1 MNLLSCNGLCE
12 QLNSLFS
19 IGEIKMCIFSQPV
32 TSVNN
37 TQIFARLS
45 GKGTQF
51 LAYEMNYESRDPNAM
66 ILPVPVKQ
74 AANDKSLVFIDL
86 ENYETLF
93 DDLDKGFPFRSS
105 RGIGCSS
112 GPVCASADALQVFE
126 VGNYIAS
133 FVPTL
138 ADFGRLDPKF
148 TLPEEVWE
156 KIPGYE
162 NFGFAVFQLAAGKV
176 KPHPMA
182 FEFQTVND
190 ELFFPT
196 IHIHDGE
203 VHKSEKFDH
212 VLYMQHAGL
221 DSKVGDYRNSH
232 VEDFTTGFVR
242 SVDQASSFCSVD
254 KSANLIDG
262 NLLVHRKFV
271 QGKFPNTDT
280 VFKPSGDPV
289 KPSMNFRWW
298 RSFAPWLVV
307 LAAVGWFFN
316 RRSKLKKEREL
327 NMAESDEK
335 DIANE

>member
-1 MNLLSCNGLCE
+1 
-12 QLNSLFS
+12 
-19 IGEIKMCIFSQPV
+19 MCIFSQPV
-32 TSVNN
+32 VSVNK

-74 AANDKSLVFIDL
+74 AADDKSLVFIDL
-86 ENYETLF
+86 KNYQAMF
-93 DDLDKGFPFRSS
+93 GDLGKGFPFHFSS
-105 RGIGCSS
+105 GIGCSA
-112 GPVCASADALQVFE
+112 GAVKVSADLLEVFE

-133 FVPTL
+133 FVPTM
-138 ADFGRLDPKF
+138 ADFNRLDPKF
-148 TLPEEVWE
+148 TLPEEVWG

-162 NFGFAVFQLAAGKV
+162 NFGFAVFQLAAGKL

-182 FEFQTVND
+182 FEFQTDKD

-203 VHKSEKFDH
+203 VHESEEFDH

-221 DSKVGDYRNSH
+221 DSKVGGYRNFDI
-232 VEDFTTGFVR
+232 EDESTGLVR
-242 SVDQASSFCSVD
+242 SEHQASSFCSVG

-262 NLLVHRKFV
+262 NLLVHRKMV
-271 QGKFPNTDT
+271 RGNLPNTDT
-280 VFKPSGDPV
+280 VFKMSGDPV
-289 KPSMNFRWW
+289 NPSMNFRWW
-298 RSFAPWLVV
+298 RSFMPWLVV

-316 RRSKLKKEREL
+316 RRSKLKNEREL
-327 NMAESDEK
+327 ETTEPDERHA
-335 DIANE
+335 ANE

>member
-1 MNLLSCNGLCE
+1 
-12 QLNSLFS
+12 
-19 IGEIKMCIFSQPV
+19 MCIFSQPV
-32 TSVNN
+32 ISVNN

-51 LAYEMNYESRDPNAM
+51 LAYEMNYESREPNAM

-74 AANDKSLVFIDL
+74 AADDKSLVFIDL
-86 ENYETLF
+86 KNYETLF
-93 DDLDKGFPFRSS
+93 DDLDTGFPWHASS
-105 RGIGCSS
+105 GIGCSG
-112 GPVCASADALQVFE
+112 GPICASADYLEVFE

-148 TLPEEVWE
+148 TLPQEVWA
-156 KIPGYE
+156 KIPEYE
-162 NFGFAVFQLAAGKV
+162 NFGFAVFQLAAGKL

-182 FEFQTVND
+182 FEFQIEKD

-203 VHKSEKFDH
+203 VHQSEKFDH

-221 DSKVGDYRNSH
+221 DSKVGDYRNSDI
-232 VEDFTTGFVR
+232 EDRATGLVR
-242 SVDQASSFCSVD
+242 SEQQASSFCSVA

-262 NLLVHRKFV
+262 NLLVHRKIIR
-271 QGKFPNTDT
+271 GNLPNTDT
-280 VFKPSGDPV
+280 VFRPSGDPV
-289 KPSMNFRWW
+289 KLSVNFRWW
-298 RSFAPWLVV
+298 RSFMPWLVV

-316 RRSKLKKEREL
+316 RRSKLKREREL
-327 NMAESDEK
+327 
-335 DIANE
+335 